1 MGDPAARSCSV
12 LRIELRIPS
21 ARGKGP
27 YAPGDGVWSMVNPGE
42 RVEGYARRVTVP
54 RQARQTGE
62 SRVSR
67 AVMPGGTAD
76 QRAGG
81 DTAGWVRII
90 TCQTAD
96 CGNSDCGNSDI
107 RYRTGDI
114 RHGSRATHGSKQ
126 KAPPATSAGGAM
138 FFPDSDWATH
148 SSEYVLPIRRLCS
161 HVDCPAHTWSHS
173 ASADP

>member
-1 MGDPAARSCSV
+1 MSCSV
-12 LRIELRIPS
+12 MRIELRIPS

-42 RVEGYARRVTVP
+42 RVEGYARRITAP
-54 RQARQTGE
+54 GQARQTGE

-67 AVMPGGTAD
+67 SAVPGGAAH

-81 DTAGWVRII
+81 DTARWVRII

-96 CGNSDCGNSDI
+96 CGNGKLREQQQRYPISDR
-107 RYRTGDI
+107 RYATWAATAANKTPHRRRAQAGRCSSLIPIGRRTL
-114 RHGSRATHGSKQ
+114 
-126 KAPPATSAGGAM
+126 
-138 FFPDSDWATH
+138 
-148 SSEYVLPIRRLCS
+148 SEYALPMRRLCS
-161 HVDCPAHTWSHS
+161 RVDCPAHTWSHS